1 MSKSQRKIREEK
13 KDAFVPLVYICA
25 PFRGDIEGNTKR
37 ALQLAELAYKKNC
50 VPITPHVL
58 FPFMDD
64 NNREDRE
71 KALYADKLLL
81 GKCQE
86 VWVLLSNISEGMR
99 KEIDFA
105 NYIYKIVRYFDE
117 NLVEVENNENR
128 IWK

>member
-25 PFRGDIEGNTKR
+25 PFRGDIEENTKR
-37 ALQLAELAYKKNC
+37 ALKLAELAYKKSC

-64 NNREDRE
+64 NIREDRE

-81 GKCQE
+81 GK
-86 VWVLLSNISEGMR
+86 
-99 KEIDFA
+99 
-105 NYIYKIVRYFDE
+105 
-117 NLVEVENNENR
+117 
-128 IWK
+128 